1 MSIVRLKSKLKNESV
16 YLQNR
21 LTRFTNPPMRTGD
34 LYVEKNEVVYGD
46 LDVCGNLTV
55 GQNLT
60 ATNFYARG
68 NYYLNNYILIPA
80 GTIIQSAS
88 INEPEGWL
96 DCDGRILNFND
107 YSNLF
112 NAIRY
117 TYGGSDSS
125 FNIPDARGRSCIGLG
140 NGVGLTNRTLGM
152 TGGEETHTLTTG
164 EMPIHNHTGTTDT
177 GGAHTHTSNATGG
190 TLGLAYSDGN
200 NTVTAA
206 DYTNGELNVWTTP
219 RALSINSDGS
229 HTHTFTTNNSGSGQ
243 SHNVMQP
250 FIVFRY
256 LIKY

>member
-1 MSIVRLKSKLKNESV
+1 MIRSKSKAKNQSV

-21 LTRFTNPPMRTGD
+21 LTKFTDPPMRIGD
-34 LYVEKNEVVYGD
+34 LYVEKNETVGGN

-55 GQNLT
+55 GKDLT

-88 INEPEGWL
+88 INEPEGWF
-96 DCDGRILNFND
+96 DCDGRILNLNI

-125 FNIPDARGRSCIGLG
+125 FNIPDTRGRSCIGLG
-140 NGVGLTNRTLGM
+140 NGAGLTNRTLGM
-152 TGGEETHTLTTG
+152 SGGSETHTLITG
-164 EMPIHNHTGTTDT
+164 EMPIHSHTGTTDSI
-177 GGAHTHTSNATGG
+177 GAHTHTSNATGG
-190 TLGLAYSDGN
+190 TLGLAFSDGN
-200 NTVTAA
+200 NTVTSA
-206 DYTNGELNVWTTP
+206 DVTNGELNVWTTP
-219 RALSINSDGS
+219 RALSIDSAGS
-229 HTHTFTTNNSGSGQ
+229 HNHTFTTNNTGSGTA
-243 SHNVMQP
+243 HNNMQP